1 MKLFRTLASA
11 LMGLVL
17 TAGVAFAV
25 AETNISTGLTLKGP
39 GLAAHGYDVVAYFTT
54 GQPTLGRADFST
66 VYSNATYRF
75 ASQEHLEA
83 FQKEPAKYVPQFGGF
98 CAFGVSVGAKFD
110 GDPSL
115 WRIVDGKLYL
125 NLNREIQKKWQE
137 DIPGNIK
144 KAEGNWQ
151 RIAGKTP
158 QELS

>member
-1 MKLFRTLASA
+1 MPRHSTIEPASA
-11 LMGLVL
+11 S
-17 TAGVAFAV
+17 
-25 AETNISTGLTLKGP
+25 E
-39 GLAAHGYDVVAYFTT
+39 AA
-54 GQPTLGRADFST
+54 LRLS
-66 VYSNATYRF
+66 
-75 ASQEHLEA
+75 
-83 FQKEPAKYVPQFGGF
+83 
-98 CAFGVSVGAKFD
+98 GVSVGAKFD